1 MAMRTAGWR
10 KVLIGA
16 PGEAAR
22 ADEPARPAPG
32 AAPSAPAPEESYA
45 RIERGVEM
53 SGRLAT
59 ERPLRIEG
67 EFRGE
72 IQSASAVLVCEGGTV
87 EAPIRARA
95 VEIHGAVVGDVV
107 ASREVVIHASGRLHG
122 DVEAPS
128 LVIARGA
135 FFNGRTKMYRPER
148 VVQAE
153 AAALEAAALEAAAPV
168 AEA

>member
-1 MAMRTAGWR
+1 MAMRTTGWR
-10 KVLIGA
+10 RVLIA
-16 PGEAAR
+16 TEPEAA
-22 ADEPARPAPG
+22 EPAARGETPA
-32 AAPSAPAPEESYA
+32 APAPEETFA

-67 EFRGE
+67 EFRGQ

-87 EAPIRARA
+87 EAPIRART

-135 FFNGRTKMYRPER
+135 FFNGRTKMYRPVER
-148 VVQAE
+148 AALID
-153 AAALEAAALEAAAPV
+153 AAAAAPEAIAPAAPV
-168 AEA
+168 ADA